1 MKKYYITLIVSLLCI
16 IKTLNAQ
23 TTTTQKDF
31 KLNIKKAT
39 QPIKIDGSLEELD
52 WKDAQIATGF
62 QVHYPQNGAT
72 PKFQTEARITYDDHF
87 LYVGFVCYDSGKHVI
102 QTLKRDIDYFS
113 SEGMAIIIDPAAQQ
127 TNGFMFGVS
136 TEGVQSDALLGSDG
150 DPSFEWDNKWY
161 AEVKKGVDRWTA
173 ELAIPFK
180 TLRYESSRTT
190 WNINFVRNYPKSG
203 NFHTWTKVPQQFDGI
218 SLAYT
223 GSMDWDKN
231 PPSEKSNIALI
242 PYTSGSLS
250 KDYEKGK
257 NTEGTLNAGLDGK
270 VALSSSLNLDVTLN
284 PDFSQ
289 VEVDEQVTN
298 LTRFDIFYPEK
309 RTFFLENSDVLTSIG
324 IPPARPF
331 FSRTIGLNANAQPVP
346 ILYGVRLSGNLTNK
360 MRVNA
365 LNMHTREKGSG
376 YGQNY
381 SAVALQQ
388 NIVGRSYIKVG
399 FLNRQGFDSAKISA
413 PDYSRNLL
421 ISSVYVSKN
430 NNVEAWAEGHKSFK
444 PNFQG
449 SDWMTT
455 NGALWRNKNWEILTD
470 LMTMGKNFYADMGF
484 INRIENRDDAR
495 DTTIRLGFIQSF
507 TEFNYTTRPKTG
519 NITEHF
525 AGYENLAVFNTDG
538 SLNEWF
544 KRLRYFFTFRN
555 TSELKFRLDNQITNL
570 PFPIYID
577 KDKQAILPAQRYNYT
592 YGILQFDSD
601 GRKKWS
607 WNVRATAGEFYSGS
621 RVGIQGGLKF
631 RAQPWGNFSLN
642 VDWNRVKLP
651 AANEKVDGITT
662 LMILSPKT
670 EINFN
675 RNMFWTTWFQYN
687 TQGNNFNIN
696 SRFQWRFRPMSDLF
710 VVYTDNYFVNEE
722 ERMMTPTQAARLF
735 RPFDVKNRALVFKLN
750 YWLNL

>member
-1 MKKYYITLIVSLLCI
+1 MKKTYITLIISLLCI
-16 IKTLNAQ
+16 AKTLNAQ

-31 KLNIKKAT
+31 KLNIKKAI
-39 QPIKIDGSLEELD
+39 QSIKIDGSLEESD

-87 LYVGFVCYDSGKHVI
+87 LYVGFVCYDTGKHII

-150 DPSFEWDNKWY
+150 DPSFEWDNKWF
-161 AEVKKGVDRWTA
+161 AEVKKGIDRWTA

-242 PYTSGSLS
+242 PYTSGSVS

-257 NTEGTLNAGLDGK
+257 NTEGVLNAGLDAK

-298 LTRFDIFYPEK
+298 LTRFNVIFPEK
-309 RTFFLENSDVLTSIG
+309 RTFFLENSDVLSAFG

-331 FSRTIGLNANAQPVP
+331 FSRTIGLNADAQPVP

-365 LNMHTREKGSG
+365 LNMHTRERGTG

-381 SAVALQQ
+381 SAVAFQQ

-413 PDYSRNLL
+413 PDYGRNLL
-421 ISSVYVSKN
+421 LSGVYVSKN

-444 PNFQG
+444 PNITG
-449 SDWMTT
+449 RDWMTS
-455 NGALWRNKNWEILTD
+455 NGFLWRNKNWEIVNDLTRI
-470 LMTMGKNFYADMGF
+470 GENYYADMGLV
-484 INRIENRDDAR
+484 NRLENRDDAR
-495 DTTIRLGFIQSF
+495 DTTIRLGITQLF
-507 TEFNYTTRPKTG
+507 TEINYFKRPQKG

-525 AGYENLAVFNTDG
+525 AGYENFMVWNPDG

-544 KRLRYFFTFRN
+544 KRLRYFFTFKN
-555 TSELKFRLDNQITNL
+555 TSELKFRLDNSISNV
-570 PFPIYID
+570 PFPFQFD
-577 KDKQAILPAQRYNYT
+577 EENALLEAKHYNYT
-592 YGILQFDSD
+592 YGVVQFDSD

-607 WNVRATAGEFYSGS
+607 WNVKASAGEFYNGS
-621 RVGIQGGLKF
+621 RIGIQGGLKF

-651 AANEKVDGITT
+651 AASEKFDGITT
-662 LMILSPKT
+662 PMIISPKT
-670 EINFN
+670 EINFS
-675 RNMFWTTWFQYN
+675 RTMFWTTWFQYN